1 MSHWPGKFV
10 IGLTGN
16 IATGKSV
23 VRKMLEHL
31 GAYTID
37 ADMLAHRA
45 IAKGAPGYQPV
56 IEAFGK
62 WILAPNGEIDR
73 KKLAAVVFSD
83 PEALRRLEA
92 IVHPLVGE
100 AIDWLVRRSP
110 RKVIVIEA
118 IKLLESN
125 LKGWCDSIWVVD
137 AAPTTQL
144 IRLMRKRGMSE
155 DEARRRIAAQPP
167 QQAKIAAADVVIH
180 NDGSFEETWK
190 QVVAAWRQVVV
201 KATGAAA
208 QTGPVTV
215 ATSDTYRVQRGR
227 PRQAEEIARFIS
239 QVTGG
244 QRRPNRTDILAA
256 FGEQAYLLLHR
267 GEHLVGLA
275 GWQVENLVSR
285 TIEFYLASEVD
296 PEQGIPLLVQEIER
310 GSRELQCEAALIFLP
325 PTMLQ
330 AHPKVWER
338 LGYQVRQPHEL
349 SVRAWQEAARESQP
363 PGTVML
369 FKQLRKDRV
378 LHPI

>member
-1 MSHWPGKFV
+1 MSRWPGKFV

-56 IEAFGK
+56 IDTFGK
-62 WILAPNGEIDR
+62 WILGPNGEIDR
-73 KKLAAVVFSD
+73 KKLASIVFSD

-100 AIDWLVRRSP
+100 AIEWLVRRSP

-118 IKLLESN
+118 IKLLESD
-125 LKGWCDSIWVVD
+125 LKDVCDSIWVVD
-137 AAPTTQL
+137 APPQAQL
-144 IRLMRKRGMSE
+144 QRLMRKRGLSE
-155 DEARRRIAAQPP
+155 AEARRRIAAQPP
-167 QQAKIAAADVVIH
+167 QAAKVAAADVVIH
-180 NDGSFEETWK
+180 NDGTFEETWK
-190 QVVAAWRQVVV
+190 QVVAAWRQVVA
-201 KATGAAA
+201 KATGAEA

-215 ATSDTYRVQRGR
+215 ATTDTYRVERGG
-227 PRQAEEIARFIS
+227 PRQAEEIARFIA
-239 QVTGG
+239 QVTQGAR
-244 QRRPNRTDILAA
+244 QPSRMDILAA
-256 FGEQAYLLLHR
+256 FGQQAYLILR
-267 GEHLVGLA
+267 QGQSIVGLA
-275 GWQVENLVSR
+275 GWQVENLTSR
-285 TIEFYLASEVD
+285 TIEFYLSPQVD
-296 PEQGIPLLVQEIER
+296 PQQAIPLMVQEIER
-310 GSRELQCEAALIFLP
+310 GSQELQCEAALIFLSP
-325 PTMLQ
+325 EMLKPSLPIWQ
-330 AHPKVWER
+330 KM
-338 LGYQVRQPHEL
+338 GYQVRRPEDL
-349 SVRAWQEAARESQP
+349 GVRAWQEAARQSQP

>member
-1 MSHWPGKFV
+1 MSHWPGKFI

-56 IEAFGK
+56 IDTFGK
-62 WILAPNGEIDR
+62 WILGPNGEIDR
-73 KKLAAVVFSD
+73 KKLAAIVFSD
-83 PEALRRLEA
+83 PEALQRLEA

-100 AIDWLVRRSP
+100 AIDWLARHSP

-118 IKLLESN
+118 IKLLESD
-125 LKGWCDSIWVVD
+125 LKGLCDSVWVVD
-137 AAPTTQL
+137 ASPETQL
-144 IRLMRKRGMSE
+144 ARLMRKRGMSE
-155 DEARRRIAAQPP
+155 REARRRIAAQPP
-167 QQAKIAAADVVIH
+167 QQAKVAAADVVIH
-180 NDGSFEETWK
+180 NDGSFEDTWK
-190 QVVAAWRQVVV
+190 QVVAAWRRVVAR
-201 KATGAAA
+201 ATGTEA

-215 ATSDTYRVQRGR
+215 ATSASYHVERGG

-239 QVTGG
+239 QVTRG
-244 QRRPNRTDILAA
+244 QRQPTRTDILAA
-256 FGEQAYLLLHR
+256 FGEQAYLLLRR
-267 GEHLVGLA
+267 GKQLVGLA
-275 GWQVENLVSR
+275 GWQVENLISR
-285 TIEFYLASEVD
+285 TIEFYLAPEVD
-296 PEQGIPLLVQEIER
+296 PEQGIPLMVQEIER
-310 GSRELQCEAALIFLP
+310 GSQELQCEAALIFLLP
-325 PTMLQ
+325 AMLQ
-330 AHPKVWER
+330 ANPKVWER
-338 LGYQVRQPHEL
+338 LGYQVRQPQDL
-349 SVRAWQEAARESQP
+349 GVRAWQEAARESQP